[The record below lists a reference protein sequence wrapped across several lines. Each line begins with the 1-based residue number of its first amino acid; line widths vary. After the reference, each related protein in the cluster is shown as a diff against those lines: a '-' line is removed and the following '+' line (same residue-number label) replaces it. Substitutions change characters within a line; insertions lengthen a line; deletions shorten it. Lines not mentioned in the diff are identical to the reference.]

1 MIFVKAKRIMSN
13 HQSKNEHANSRNAGF
28 SRLSPTLAF
37 QLAAPH
43 TWAAAIMP
51 VLLSCVY
58 CAVTYS
64 PKLSI
69 SFALILLLICILM
82 QSAVNVFNDY
92 FDFKKGTDTRE
103 NSSEDK
109 FDAVLVYNRLNPRS
123 VCLLGVGF
131 LVIAGILGLYLVF
144 LTSWIL
150 LVLGVIG
157 ALIVVLYSGG
167 KTPISYLPIG
177 EFVSGFVMGGIIPL
191 ACCYALSG
199 VFDLFVLLISL
210 PTMIGI
216 GMILFTN
223 NTCDIEKDIPAQRK
237 TLSVV
242 LGRERG
248 PRIYRTM
255 ILAWIVVVAAIV
267 GICFPAGTPITM
279 IMVLAEFPVL
289 RAIMSNPL
297 TQQSRTTAMSQ
308 IVMLNV
314 IMGVFYCLEIGSTHL
329 ISWV

>member
-1 MIFVKAKRIMSN
+1 
-13 HQSKNEHANSRNAGF
+13 
-28 SRLSPTLAF
+28 
-37 QLAAPH
+37 
-43 TWAAAIMP
+43 MP

-69 SFALILLLICILM
+69 SFALILLAICVLM

-92 FDFKKGTDTRE
+92 FDFKKGTDTSE
-103 NSSEDK
+103 NSSEDA
-109 FDAVLVYNRLNPRS
+109 FDAVLVYNNLNPRS

-131 LVIAGILGLYLVF
+131 LLVAAVLGFYLVF
-144 LTSWIL
+144 LTGWIL
-150 LVLGVIG
+150 LVLGIIG

-199 VFDLFVLLISL
+199 VFDPFVLVVAV

-237 TLSVV
+237 TLSVL
-242 LGRERG
+242 LGRNRA
-248 PRIYRTM
+248 PQVYKAS
-255 ILAWIVVVAAIV
+255 ILVWIVAVVAIV
-267 GICFPAGTPITM
+267 GIWFPAGTPLAM
-279 IMVLAEFPVL
+279 IMALAEFPVL
-289 RAIMSNPL
+289 RAIMNNPL
-297 TQQSRTTAMSQ
+297 NQQSRTGAMSQ

-314 IMGVFYCLEIGSTHL
+314 IMGAFYCLEIAATNL